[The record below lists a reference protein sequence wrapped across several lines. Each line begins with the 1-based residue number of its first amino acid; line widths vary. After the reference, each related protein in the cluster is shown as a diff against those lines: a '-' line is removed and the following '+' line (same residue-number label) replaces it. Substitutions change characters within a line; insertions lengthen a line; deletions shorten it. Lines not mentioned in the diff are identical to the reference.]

1 MIRLTQR
8 ILIDEGPK
16 KVFALISDPS
26 RYPDFFVGITRWKPM
41 TKKKRG
47 RGARYRVL
55 MAVGSIEAGGTVKV
69 ERWDENVLITWGSE
83 AGVEQRGRWELH
95 PTDGGTELL
104 LQIEFALS
112 GGPVGW
118 AVERLAGRTVA
129 RNMWAT
135 LLAARRLIEL
145 GRS

>member
-8 ILIDEGPK
+8 ILIDDKPK
-16 KVFALISDPS
+16 KVFALISDPA

-47 RGARYRVL
+47 QGARYRVL
-55 MAVGSIEAGGTVKV
+55 MAVGSIEASGTVKV

-95 PTDGGTELL
+95 PTDEGTELL

-118 AVERLAGRTVA
+118 AVERLAGRTVV

-135 LLAARRLIEL
+135 LLAVRRLIEME
-145 GRS
+145 RP

>member
-8 ILIDEGPK
+8 ILIDDKPK

-47 RGARYRVL
+47 QGARYRVL

-69 ERWDENVLITWGSE
+69 ERWDEDVLITWGSE

-95 PTDGGTELL
+95 PTDDGTELL
-104 LQIEFALS
+104 LQVEFALS

-145 GRS
+145 ERS

>member
-1 MIRLTQR
+1 MI
-8 ILIDEGPK
+8 DDKPK
-16 KVFALISDPS
+16 KVFALISDPA

-47 RGARYRVL
+47 QGARYRVL

-95 PTDGGTELL
+95 PTDEGTELL

-118 AVERLAGRTVA
+118 AVERLAGRTVV

-135 LLAARRLIEL
+135 LLAARRLIEME
-145 GRS
+145 RP

>member
-1 MIRLTQR
+1 VIRLTQR
-8 ILIDEGPK
+8 ILIDDKPK
-16 KVFALISDPS
+16 KVFALISDPA

-47 RGARYRVL
+47 QGARYRVL

-95 PTDGGTELL
+95 PTDEGTELL

-118 AVERLAGRTVA
+118 AVERLAGRTVV

-135 LLAARRLIEL
+135 LLAARRLIEME
-145 GRS
+145 RP

>member
-8 ILIDEGPK
+8 ILIDAKPK
-16 KVFALISDPS
+16 EVFALISDPS

-41 TKKKRG
+41 TKQKRG
-47 RGARYRVL
+47 QGARYRVL
-55 MAVGSIEAGGTVKV
+55 MAVGSIEAGGTVNV

-83 AGVEQRGRWELH
+83 AGVEQSGRWELH
-95 PTDGGTELL
+95 PTDAGTELL

-145 GRS
+145 ERS

>member
-1 MIRLTQR
+1 VIRLTQR
-8 ILIDEGPK
+8 ILIDDKPK
-16 KVFALISDPS
+16 KVFALISDPA

-47 RGARYRVL
+47 QGARYRVL

-95 PTDGGTELL
+95 PTDEGTELL

-118 AVERLAGRTVA
+118 AVERLAGRTVV

-135 LLAARRLIEL
+135 LLAVRRLIEME
-145 GRS
+145 RP

>member
-8 ILIDEGPK
+8 ILIDDKPK
-16 KVFALISDPS
+16 KVFALISDPA

-47 RGARYRVL
+47 QGARYRVL

-95 PTDGGTELL
+95 PTDEGTELL

-118 AVERLAGRTVA
+118 AVERLAGRTVV

-135 LLAARRLIEL
+135 LLAARRLIEME
-145 GRS
+145 RP

>member
-8 ILIDEGPK
+8 ILIDGKPK
-16 KVFALISDPS
+16 KVFALISDPA
-26 RYPDFFVGITRWKPM
+26 RYPDFFVGITRWKPL

-47 RGARYRVL
+47 QGARYRVL

-69 ERWDENVLITWGSE
+69 DRWDENVLITWGSE
-83 AGVEQRGRWELH
+83 VGVEQRGRWELH
-95 PTDGGTELL
+95 PTDEGTELL

-118 AVERLAGRTVA
+118 VVERLAGRTVA

-145 GRS
+145 ERP

>member
-8 ILIDEGPK
+8 ILIDDKPK
-16 KVFALISDPS
+16 KVFALISDPA

-47 RGARYRVL
+47 QGARYRVL

-95 PTDGGTELL
+95 PTDEGTELL

-118 AVERLAGRTVA
+118 AVERLAGRTVV

-135 LLAARRLIEL
+135 LLAVRRLIEME
-145 GRS
+145 RP

>member
-1 MIRLTQR
+1 MIRLSQR
-8 ILIDEGPK
+8 ILIDDKPK
-16 KVFALISDPS
+16 RVFALISDPA
-26 RYPDFFVGITRWKPM
+26 RYPEFFVGITRWKPM

-47 RGARYRVL
+47 EGARYRVL

-69 ERWDENVLITWGSE
+69 ERWDENVLIAWGSE

-95 PTDGGTELL
+95 STDEGTELL

-145 GRS
+145 ERS

>member
-8 ILIDEGPK
+8 ILIDDKPK
-16 KVFALISDPS
+16 KVFALISDPA

-47 RGARYRVL
+47 QGARYRVL

-69 ERWDENVLITWGSE
+69 ERWDENILITWGSE

-95 PTDGGTELL
+95 PTGDGTELL

-145 GRS
+145 ERP

>member
-1 MIRLTQR
+1 VIRLTQR
-8 ILIDEGPK
+8 ILIDDKPK
-16 KVFALISDPS
+16 KVFALISDPA

-47 RGARYRVL
+47 QGARYRVL
-55 MAVGSIEAGGTVKV
+55 MAVGSIEASGTVKV

-95 PTDGGTELL
+95 PTDEGTELL

-118 AVERLAGRTVA
+118 AVERLAGRTVV

-135 LLAARRLIEL
+135 LLAVRRLIEME
-145 GRS
+145 RP